1 MSKVTGIIKKISEE
15 KHTGSYIK
23 KEVDIETGENPKS
36 IAYLEFRGVNRF
48 LLNDIKVGDAVTIDY
63 WHNGK
68 ISKLGKSK
76 YNNLVGTAIEK
87 I

>member
-1 MSKVTGIIKKISEE
+1 MSKVIGIIKKISED
-15 KHTGSYIK
+15 KNIGNYIK
-23 KEVDIETGENPKS
+23 KEVDVETGENKKS
-36 IAYLEFRGVNRF
+36 MAYLEFRGVNRF
-48 LLNDIKVGDAVTIDY
+48 LLNDIKVGDVVTINY